1 MKYCAVEDTQLFLG
15 FDEFD
20 DKHTVPVEGPYRT
33 MLYFR
38 QSRNPDI
45 VTKCSLVVIIF
56 QNNMQ
61 AAQEKKGEIILQIMM
76 FLKCI
81 FELILSL

>member
-1 MKYCAVEDTQLFLG
+1 MEKQYAEYQMKLKKRKIRLAI
-15 FDEFD
+15 
-20 DKHTVPVEGPYRT
+20 YRT
-33 MLYFR
+33 MLYSR

-45 VTKCSLVVIIF
+45 VTKCSPVVIIS

-61 AAQEKKGEIILQIMM
+61 AAQEKKGEIILQIMI

>member
-1 MKYCAVEDTQLFLG
+1 
-15 FDEFD
+15 
-20 DKHTVPVEGPYRT
+20 
-33 MLYFR
+33 MLYSR

-45 VTKCSLVVIIF
+45 VTKCSPVVIIS

-61 AAQEKKGEIILQIMM
+61 AAQEKKGEMILQIMM